1 LVVSTPLKN
10 DGVRQLDFFNSQY
23 IGKHKNPWFQTT
35 NQVMFAYRIW
45 LTLDIL
51 QTTFLGRKSSIRR
64 GAYFGAASLW
74 LSNTRNILK
83 PP

>member
-1 LVVSTPLKN
+1 MSSSDCSIIPA
-10 DGVRQLDFFNSQY
+10 
-23 IGKHKNPWFQTT
+23 IGENNKNPWFQTT

-74 LSNTRNILK
+74 LSNT
-83 PP
+83 